1 MSRHRCRLAS
11 VGLLLIVLT
20 LSACLRGWEVDL
32 VGPDGASWPVS
43 RDVLRDLTLND
54 NEQEVALEYVLYAAG
69 YDLVESVHLVSDGG
83 DTWSVVWEEGAD
95 SVWWGM
101 KGELRIGELSLRPA
115 RVEVVSLVPPWPV
128 TAHITDLAP
137 TAAAALGLPAPAEAT
152 GRALDVAPAE
162 HVVLLFLDGFGYV
175 RYIEAREEGLIPVLA
190 ALEPPHLALT
200 TYPPVTSVSSASMV
214 TGAPPSVHGATHRG
228 IRRTE
233 VETIFNVV
241 AEAGLTSAAVEGNAL
256 AFNLPQTEI
265 ILSGDRDGDGSTD
278 DNVLAN
284 ALDVIRQG
292 MPEFLWVHFH
302 GIDDAGHT
310 YGPGAPEEAAT
321 IKAVDGY
328 VGEILA
334 ELPDNTLVMIAADH
348 GMHSVEEDGRSG
360 NHGHLIASDMLI
372 PIFILQP

>member
-1 MSRHRCRLAS
+1 
-11 VGLLLIVLT
+11 VN
-20 LSACLRGWEVDL
+20 
-32 VGPDGASWPVS
+32 
-43 RDVLRDLTLND
+43 RDVLRELTLSD
-54 NEQEVALEYVLYAAG
+54 DEQEVALEYVLYAAG
-69 YDLVESVHLVSDGG
+69 YDLVESVHLVSETG
-83 DTWSVVWEEGAD
+83 DTWSVIWEEGAD
-95 SVWWGM
+95 SVWWTM
-101 KGELRIGELSLRPA
+101 KGELRIGEQSIRPE
-115 RVEVVSLVPPWPV
+115 RIEVVPLVPPAPV
-128 TAHITDLAP
+128 TAHITDIAP
-137 TAAAALGLPAPAEAT
+137 TLAAALGRPAPSEAT
-152 GRALDVAPAE
+152 GRALDAAPAE

-175 RYIEAREEGLIPVLA
+175 RYLEAREAGLIPVLG
-190 ALEPPHLALT
+190 ALAPPHPALT

-233 VETIFNVV
+233 VETIFDVI

-256 AFNLPQTEI
+256 AFNLPRTEI

-284 ALDVIRQG
+284 ALEVIRQG
-292 MPEFLWVHFH
+292 MPEFLWIHFH

-321 IKAVDGY
+321 IRAVDGY

-334 ELPDNTLVMIAADH
+334 ELPESTLVMIVADH

-360 NHGHLIASDMLI
+360 NHGHLIARDMLI
-372 PIFILQP
+372 PIFVVQP